1 MMIEAKSVLTIG
13 NNGTIFTLILP
24 DFGFNFNFN
33 FNLRISNF
41 TLTSN
46 LKLKLKLNPKYYLR
60 NDEKTSWFGLGS
72 DLVAFVS
79 Y

>member
-1 MMIEAKSVLTIG
+1 MIEAKSVLTIG
-13 NNGTIFTLILP
+13 NNGKIFTLILP
-24 DFGFNFNFN
+24 YFGFNFNFN

-46 LKLKLKLNPKYYLR
+46 LKLKLKLNPKYYLL
-60 NDEKTSWFGLGS
+60 NGEITSWFGLGS
-72 DLVAFVS
+72 DLVAFVA

>member
-13 NNGTIFTLILP
+13 NNGKIFTLILP
-24 DFGFNFNFN
+24 DFGFNFNVN
-33 FNLRISNF
+33 FNLIISKF

-46 LKLKLKLNPKYYLR
+46 LKLNLNPKYFLL
-60 NDEKTSWFGLGS
+60 NGKNTSWFGLGS
-72 DLVAFVS
+72 DLVAFVA